1 MAVRVLPREPRRCA
15 LNLLDIVVAFVLAVG
30 ASGVARAGDYAV
42 TAQTLALAP
51 NAGGQQAY
59 ALRLGTDHWEA
70 RRLQQPLPLRRQP
83 CRSPARVFDFRFPIC
98 DHTCFW
104 QFFVQAGGGLSNAG
118 PLAELTW
125 GTMIPLLPVWLPV
138 PRFNYVPALRL
149 DITTHMIAIRQRI
162 VTWSYPLWVG
172 VSVPFCDRRPRR
184 RPRAPAAYPTPV
196 DFDGA

>member
-1 MAVRVLPREPRRCA
+1 LRLLHLLVAIA
-15 LNLLDIVVAFVLAVG
+15 LAAG
-30 ASGVARAGDYAV
+30 AASAARAGDYAV

-59 ALRLGTDHWEA
+59 ALRLGTDRWEA
-70 RRLQQPLPLRRQP
+70 GAFSNLYLSAGSLPLSGAVYDLRL
-83 CRSPARVFDFRFPIC
+83 PIC

-125 GTMIPLLPVWLPV
+125 GTMIPLLPIWLPV

-149 DITTHMIAIRQRI
+149 DITTHMIVIRQRI

-172 VSVPFCDRRPRR
+172 LSVPF
-184 RPRAPAAYPTPV
+184 
-196 DFDGA
+196 